1 MADLCPACN
10 GDDTRY
16 CRACRGTGEDT
27 DDDERDRLSNE
38 RADSERDEPRSDEA

>member
-1 MADLCPACN
+1 MADLCPACD
-10 GDDTRY
+10 GDG